1 MEIRPGSMIRHNML
15 SFPPHFREKVVRIE
29 PFVVKLGTKEFV
41 TGARTGVKTLFIGPQ
56 DVQYL

>member
-1 MEIRPGSMIRHNML
+1 MIRHNML
-15 SFPPHFREKVVRIE
+15 SFPPHFREKIVRIE

-56 DVQYL
+56 YVQYL